1 MIQISAATTLC
12 KIQIFS
18 QMTTLKFLGKY
29 PIISVKELSED
40 GVINLNGPT
49 SNKKIKRMK
58 GEGYLGRRKNEE
70 GKIVYDVQKA
80 PKEMKSRCEHNS
92 SAKYFECCK
101 LSDDTRL
108 EIFEHFWRL
117 NREAKRCFVSSL
129 VLKSGTVQ
137 KKTEN
142 SDSRRSYSFKYNL
155 KK

>member
-1 MIQISAATTLC
+1 MMTEIFREISNHQRKRA
-12 KIQIFS
+12 KRGRSDKS
-18 QMTTLKFLGKY
+18 QWTY
-29 PIISVKELSED
+29 EQE
-40 GVINLNGPT
+40 
-49 SNKKIKRMK
+49 KIKRMK

-70 GKIVYDVQKA
+70 GKIVYDFQKA
-80 PKEMKSRCEHNS
+80 PKEMKSRYEHNS

-108 EIFEHFWRL
+108 QIFEHFWRL

-142 SDSRRSYSFKYNL
+142 
-155 KK
+155 